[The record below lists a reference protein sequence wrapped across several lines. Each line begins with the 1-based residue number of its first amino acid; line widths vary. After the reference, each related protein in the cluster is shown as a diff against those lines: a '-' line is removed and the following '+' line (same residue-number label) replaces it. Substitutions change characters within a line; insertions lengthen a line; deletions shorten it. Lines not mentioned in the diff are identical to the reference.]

1 MARQIV
7 SSRIVLLL
15 TALGL
20 VLALSIGATLAVGAI
35 LAAMGDAP
43 ASRVLNWIALGC
55 AIPLA
60 VDLCCLLLALGVN
73 SLSDPN
79 PPDEG

>member
-1 MARQIV
+1 MARPMI
-7 SSRIVLLL
+7 SSRMVLLL

-20 VLALSIGATLAVGAI
+20 VLALSVGATLAVGAI
-35 LAAMGDAP
+35 LAAMGDASG
-43 ASRVLNWIALGC
+43 SRVLNWVALGC

-60 VDLCCLLLALGVN
+60 VDLFCLVLALGIN
-73 SLSDPN
+73 SLSEPN

>member
-1 MARQIV
+1 MTRQIV
-7 SSRIVLLL
+7 SSRIILLL

-20 VLALSIGATLAVGAI
+20 VLALTIGATLAVGAI

-43 ASRVLNWIALGC
+43 ASQVLNWIALGC

-60 VDLCCLLLALGVN
+60 VDLLCLVLALGVN
-73 SLSDPN
+73 SLSDSDAPE
-79 PPDEG
+79 DG